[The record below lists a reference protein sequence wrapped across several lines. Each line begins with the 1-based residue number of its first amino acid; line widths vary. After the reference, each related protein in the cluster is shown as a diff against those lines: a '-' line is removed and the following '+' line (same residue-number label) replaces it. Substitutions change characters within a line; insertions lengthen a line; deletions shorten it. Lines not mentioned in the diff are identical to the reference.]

1 MTAAVR
7 FVHEAVKE
15 VDDAVL
21 WYEDRREGLGLAFL
35 AALDRA
41 IESITRRPQAA
52 ALIDGVAEGLEIR
65 RISIRRFPYFV
76 AYLVLDEAIV
86 VLAVAHE
93 RRRPRYWSDRLE
105 S

>member
-1 MTAAVR
+1 MTASVR
-7 FVHEAVKE
+7 FVDEAVKE
-15 VDDAVL
+15 LDDAAQ

-35 AALDRA
+35 TAMDRA
-41 IESITRRPQAA
+41 VESITHRPQAA
-52 ALIDGVAEGLEIR
+52 ALVAGVSDELEVR

-93 RRRPRYWSDRLE
+93 RRRPGYWSERIG

>member
-1 MTAAVR
+1 MTAAIR
-7 FVHEAVKE
+7 FVDEAVKE

-52 ALIDGVAEGLEIR
+52 ALIEDVPEDLEIR

-76 AYLVLDEAIV
+76 AYLVLDGAVV

-93 RRRPRYWSDRLE
+93 RRRPGYWSERLE

>member
-21 WYEDRREGLGLAFL
+21 WYEDQREGLGLAFL